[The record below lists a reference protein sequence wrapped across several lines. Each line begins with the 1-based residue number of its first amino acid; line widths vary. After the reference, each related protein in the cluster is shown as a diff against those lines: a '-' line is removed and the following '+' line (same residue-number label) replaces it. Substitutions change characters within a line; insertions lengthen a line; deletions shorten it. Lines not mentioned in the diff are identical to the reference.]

1 MPRGQAKTYEPL
13 VLTDLADS
21 GLVTDPNEA
30 QKLAPAK
37 RGYTAA
43 ERTAEMK
50 QFDAWVAELYDAW
63 VKAGKPKEFTKS
75 PLRKI
80 PVKANKV
87 DTVKFLA
94 TKAAGYVG
102 KQRGYGMSVEFGKGD
117 AKLRDGRVVVAFR
130 VTDPRRVAKK
140 DQSTT

>member
-1 MPRGQAKTYEPL
+1 MPRGQAKEYEPL
-13 VLTDLADS
+13 ALDELSDS

-50 QFDAWVAELYDAW
+50 QFDSWVGELYDAW
-63 VKAGKPKEFTKS
+63 VKAGKPKEYSKS
-75 PLRKI
+75 PLRKV

-87 DTVKFLA
+87 ATVKFLA
-94 TKAAGYVG
+94 TKAAAYVA
-102 KQRGYGMSVEFGKGD
+102 KQRGYGMSVEFGKE
-117 AKLRDGRVVVAFR
+117 AKLKDGRMVVAFR
-130 VTDPRRVAKK
+130 VTDPRRVSKK
-140 DQSTT
+140 VAANT